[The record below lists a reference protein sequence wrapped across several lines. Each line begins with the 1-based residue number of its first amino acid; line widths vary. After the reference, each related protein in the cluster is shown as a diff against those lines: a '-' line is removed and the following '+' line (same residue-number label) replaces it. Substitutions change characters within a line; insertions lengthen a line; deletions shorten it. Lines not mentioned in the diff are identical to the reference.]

1 MQLFMGHI
9 VPCLHFIER
18 ENIFSSCVSL
28 TQFFFFLNLV
38 CVFLFIPNPFI
49 FPQNCFSQNLF
60 CFSYFYRGRNFFN
73 LCGSQGELSL
83 FSLTLLRMFSVYLL
97 IRQSLSIRDKK
108 GETQMTC
115 LFCLGG
121 EYKNFLMYLTQGE
134 SQNLLLFF
142 IFCFILLF
150 ICLSF
155 HTCGDVFV
163 ECFRKDRY
171 ILIKTFYLF
180 LQLLG
185 QESQIGIC
193 DVIGHFIVL
202 GCSCI

>member
-18 ENIFSSCVSL
+18 ENIFFLHVYPQLS
-28 TQFFFFLNLV
+28 FFKKLDLCLFIYTYLLYFFPKLFFPKLFLFFL
-38 CVFLFIPNPFI
+38 FL
-49 FPQNCFSQNLF
+49 QGEKFSL
-60 CFSYFYRGRNFFN
+60 N

-97 IRQSLSIRDKK
+97 IRQSLSIHDKK

-134 SQNLLLFF
+134 SQNLF
-142 IFCFILLF
+142 
-150 ICLSF
+150 
-155 HTCGDVFV
+155 
-163 ECFRKDRY
+163 
-171 ILIKTFYLF
+171 
-180 LQLLG
+180 
-185 QESQIGIC
+185 
-193 DVIGHFIVL
+193 
-202 GCSCI
+202 

>member
-1 MQLFMGHI
+1 MCI
-9 VPCLHFIER
+9 
-18 ENIFSSCVSL
+18 
-28 TQFFFFLNLV
+28 LNLV
-38 CVFLFIPNPFI
+38 FFFKLGLCFFYLSPPLYFSPKLFFPKLVLFFLFLQGEKF
-49 FPQNCFSQNLF
+49 FLTFVVL
-60 CFSYFYRGRNFFN
+60 RGS
-73 LCGSQGELSL
+73 CCSSQGELSL
-83 FSLTLLRMFSVYLL
+83 FSLTLLRIFSAYLL
-97 IRQSLSIRDKK
+97 IRQTLSIRDKK

-121 EYKNFLMYLTQGE
+121 EYKNVLMYLTMGE

-155 HTCGDVFV
+155 HTCNDMFV
-163 ECFRKDRY
+163 ESFRKDMC